1 LGVEGVE
8 AEAVE
13 AVLTGVAVFFGFWA
27 VVEAEGAAAA
37 TAGVLVEVGAG
48 EPLEAR
54 GEGSGAAAK
63 EEEREVSRPEALAP
77 MRLITKSVLARNPP
91 RKFMRLPKRSMIY
104 SISEAPRNRAE
115 RD

>member
-13 AVLTGVAVFFGFWA
+13 AVLTGVAVFFGFSA
-27 VVEAEGAAAA
+27 VVEAEVAAVA
-37 TAGVLVEVGAG
+37 TAGVLVGVWAG
-48 EPLEAR
+48 KPLETTGA
-54 GEGSGAAAK
+54 GSGATAK
-63 EEEREVSRPEALAP
+63 EEEREVSMPEALAP
-77 MRLITKSVLARNPP
+77 MRLITKSVLARSPP

-104 SISEAPRNRAE
+104 SISEAPRNRTK